1 LQNRYDPKV
10 LEECKLTWQVLEQR
24 STIFLCDT
32 IEKALKKAGDLA
44 NNAGGAE
51 ALILGSLHLVSGILC
66 LLGSAE

>member
-1 LQNRYDPKV
+1 
-10 LEECKLTWQVLEQR
+10 LTWQVLEQR